1 MFFMS
6 NSSEESHVKTF
17 CFTRTL
23 SRYTRAPGLVGLKRP
38 PTEGLATWEPW
49 SWGQIC
55 RWTGLCQP
63 APNTWY
69 HQSPLRT
76 RTAPDLQR
84 EIYKDELERPEEA
97 HGPSLFPPIQSQRL
111 AVMSSWSYSEAQPD
125 FPRWI
130 IENTVRDTYLDYIR
144 SHGTLVYDSWLYKI
158 VTVHMESTYLFYMP
172 SLFSLL
178 YLMVYVKLQFKVVF
192 SNAEAKLP
200 TCLNFL
206 YSESRS
212 QKEFRFQLSIK

>member
-6 NSSEESHVKTF
+6 NNSEESHVKTF

-23 SRYTRAPGLVGLKRP
+23 SRYTRAPQLVGLKRP

-63 APNTWY
+63 APNTLY

-84 EIYKDELERPEEA
+84 EIYTDKLERPEEA
-97 HGPSLFPPIQSQRL
+97 HGPSLFPPEPASGRH
-111 AVMSSWSYSEAQPD
+111 AQLVLLRGPAR
-125 FPRWI
+125 FPTMNHREHSKWYLSGLHQISCNFCIWQLI
-130 IENTVRDTYLDYIR
+130 I
-144 SHGTLVYDSWLYKI
+144 
-158 VTVHMESTYLFYMP
+158 
-172 SLFSLL
+172 
-178 YLMVYVKLQFKVVF
+178 
-192 SNAEAKLP
+192 
-200 TCLNFL
+200 
-206 YSESRS
+206 
-212 QKEFRFQLSIK
+212 